1 MKTALDID
9 SWLHNSTV
17 LGARRE
23 NKKSSLVTITA
34 LCLFTIAQGSGYRGG
49 SEVRRDRAARHPY
62 LSRVTCDRSCS
73 ASGDLVVPGF
83 LSRVS
88 QNRSMT

>member
-1 MKTALDID
+1 VKTALDID

-34 LCLFTIAQGSGYRGG
+34 LCLFTVAQGMQ
-49 SEVRRDRAARHPY
+49 AATTQAAVY
-62 LSRVTCDRSCS
+62 LFRLT
-73 ASGDLVVPGF
+73 AG
-83 LSRVS
+83 
-88 QNRSMT
+88 